1 MRGKELSPYSIED
14 ARKMHS
20 KRVVQK
26 AENRILD
33 ILPEAKMT
41 FNELSEWYLSLS
53 SIKALTTYDR
63 VTTLIS
69 NFNKEFG
76 DYIVNAIKPLDL
88 ENSQD
93 LRLKQGRA
101 PATVD
106 MEIGRVGSMIR
117 KAFDNDIVSGHTLKV
132 FNKVKGKLKK
142 GSNARKRLVSPAEYI
157 RLIDNAPSHLEPI
170 IIVAYNTG
178 MRKGELR
185 NLKWSHIDRENMFI
199 RLPKEIT
206 KEGQP
211 KNIPINHHVMK
222 VLISIPH
229 ALKHDFVFT
238 YKGAPITHKSG
249 FKKSFIS
256 ACNKANIPYGRKEPN
271 GITFHDIRRTVKTN
285 MLNAGVDKVHRDMIV
300 GHSLKGMDAYYLVP
314 TEDSLREAM
323 NKYTQWLDKQLDAA
337 REGVD
342 QNVDQ
347 I

>member
-1 MRGKELSPYSIED
+1 VRNKLCSCRADLVKLKRNQKVKYWISYRLPGGKQKREPVRGKELSPYSIED
-14 ARKMHS
+14 ARKMHG

-63 VTTLIS
+63 VTMLIS

-88 ENSQD
+88 ENYQD
-93 LRLKQGRA
+93 SRLKQGRA

-117 KAFDNDIVSGHTLKV
+117 KA
-132 FNKVKGKLKK
+132 
-142 GSNARKRLVSPAEYI
+142 
-157 RLIDNAPSHLEPI
+157 
-170 IIVAYNTG
+170 IVAYNTG

-206 KEGQP
+206 KEEQP
-211 KNIPINHHVMK
+211 KNIPISHHVMK
-222 VLISIPH
+222 VLISISH

-238 YKGAPITHKSG
+238 YKGARITHKSG
-249 FKKSFIS
+249 FKKSFTS

-271 GITFHDIRRTVKTN
+271 GITFHNIRRAVKTN
-285 MLNAGVDKVHRDMIV
+285 MLNAGVDKVHRDMIA
-300 GHSLKGMDAYYLVP
+300 GHSLKGMNAYIH
-314 TEDSLREAM
+314 
-323 NKYTQWLDKQLDAA
+323 K
-337 REGVD
+337 
-342 QNVDQ
+342 
-347 I
+347 